1 MVGEVHGW
9 ISISIEFRKLV
20 FSYSCKFSSL
30 MKCFHHRDVVT
41 ILKECDEKFLITTIL
56 MCSMCFMFVQN

>member
-41 ILKECDEKFLITTIL
+41 ILKECNEKFFIATIL
-56 MCSMCFMFVQN
+56 M